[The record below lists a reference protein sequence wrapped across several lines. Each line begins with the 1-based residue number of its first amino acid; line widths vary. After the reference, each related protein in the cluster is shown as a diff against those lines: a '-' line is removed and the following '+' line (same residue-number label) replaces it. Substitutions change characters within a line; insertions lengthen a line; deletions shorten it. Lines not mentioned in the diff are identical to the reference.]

1 MVIQFNLENS
11 LDDGTSVSQ
20 SFFFSFNIYIYYTL
34 LNSTR
39 KNTYLLER
47 LETLISGSGKEE
59 QNTKFLRPR
68 LLLWLCPY
76 FCPS

>member
-20 SFFFSFNIYIYYTL
+20 SFFFFFNIYIYYTL

-39 KNTYLLER
+39 KNAYLL
-47 LETLISGSGKEE
+47 
-59 QNTKFLRPR
+59 
-68 LLLWLCPY
+68 
-76 FCPS
+76 